1 MTELTS
7 LKELI
12 LIKQVHQK
20 NMTFVTIGIFQI
32 KGFKFQQYVCNGCH
46 DVLIMSIN
54 FKNITI
60 LSINDADYRGV
71 IDGISSGML

>member
-12 LIKQVHQK
+12 LIKEVRQE

-32 KGFKFQQYVCNGCH
+32 KGFKFQHYACNGCN
-46 DVLIMSIN
+46 DVLIMSI
-54 FKNITI
+54 KNITI

-71 IDGISSGML
+71 IDEISSGML

>member
-32 KGFKFQQYVCNGCH
+32 KGFKYVCNGCH